1 MKFHVNLVKTVD
13 DSYDIE
19 IGSNLLN
26 NLKEYLTE
34 SLQQQKRNIA
44 IITDSNVHTIYG
56 KNFEKIVKEE
66 TDRDEPSVIIAQR
79 PCALLK
85 TVKYSG
91 NCKITDKCKNC
102 KMCMKL
108 GCPAITATE
117 NGIKID
123 PNQCNGCGLCMN
135 VCPFGAIEKRD

>member
-19 IGSNLLN
+19 IGSNLFN

-56 KNFEKIVKEE
+56 KNFEKIVKEAAIQATAGE
-66 TDRDEPSVIIAQR
+66 NAVKVNTVVFPAGEKS
-79 PCALLK
+79 K
-85 TVKYSG
+85 TRTY
-91 NCKITDKCKNC
+91 
-102 KMCMKL
+102 
-108 GCPAITATE
+108 
-117 NGIKID
+117 
-123 PNQCNGCGLCMN
+123 
-135 VCPFGAIEKRD
+135 